1 MVRFYIRVSGYVQG
15 VGFRWF
21 VQQTAG
27 LFSLTGWVQNLSNG
41 DVDMEVQGCDAD
53 VAAFIDRIKEG
64 NRYAD
69 VRDMDLRQLEPIQES
84 SFRIADWF

>member
-21 VQQTAG
+21 VQQTAS
-27 LFSLTGWVQNLSNG
+27 LFALTGWVQNLGNG

-69 VRDMDLRQLEPIQES
+69 VQDMELRQLDPIQES